1 MGIEDRIKARPST
14 EVRIICGMSIAFA
27 QILGLGKA
35 PSAFGVT
42 LAMILSW
49 VFAVGGLTGVLVWF
63 IIGQVKSEHK
73 ENLQRAAEFDA
84 KYGDKN

>member
-1 MGIEDRIKARPST
+1 MMSA
-14 EVRIICGMSIAFA
+14 MSIVFA

-42 LAMILSW
+42 LAMILTW
-49 VFAVGGLTGVLVWF
+49 VVGLGGLVAVLVWF
-63 IIGQVKSEHK
+63 ILGQVKSEHK

-84 KYGDKN
+84 KFGAPDAPRDSEN